1 MFRIFVFYLFKKKKA
16 QLNIYR
22 EREKEKSLK
31 ADVHIYNNPS
41 LYSPF
46 FLLSLLYFFI
56 ALIIL

>member
-1 MFRIFVFYLFKKKKA
+1 MFRIFVFYLFKKKTA
-16 QLNIYR
+16 QLNIYI
-22 EREKEKSLK
+22 ERKSLK
-31 ADVHIYNNPS
+31 ADVHICNNPS